1 MLRVSMPP
9 KIDLPLESLFTNP
22 AGEGF
27 VAAVFPHVGDEV
39 RGLAESLA
47 TNHALVRFLTRV
59 DVGVLFHV

>member
-1 MLRVSMPP
+1 MLRVPVPP
-9 KIDLPLESLFTNP
+9 KVNLPLESLFTNP

-47 TNHALVRFLTRV
+47 TNHTLVRFLTRV